1 MTKDS
6 KEAIV
11 DLINNMAIELLGQA
25 HEQSKLEGSNIVSVD
40 HVEKILPRVL
50 MDFS

>member
-1 MTKDS
+1 M
-6 KEAIV
+6 
-11 DLINNMAIELLGQA
+11 DLINNLAMELVEQANQQAKMEGQ
-25 HEQSKLEGSNIVSVD
+25 GTTSVD